1 VIDVV
6 VEIINKLEIEGT
18 EEEDIG
24 VAVVAIG
31 ISSADRVVAVEVL
44 VREDVIINCRLYIN
58 TNISFSYLNQS
69 LQF

>member
-44 VREDVIINCRLYIN
+44 VREDVIINCWLYN
-58 TNISFSYLNQS
+58 TNIYFSYLNQS